1 MVLHLLEIESNWTQT
16 IEKFDEL
23 KLSENLQ
30 RGIYGYGF
38 EKPSPIQAKGILP
51 ILAGKDCIEQ
61 AQSGTGKTATY
72 VIGILEKIKYDQPYC
87 QALILAPTRE
97 LAQQITDV
105 VKDIGEYLKVR
116 VHACVGG
123 TNLKND
129 IQVIKSSGAQVVVA
143 TPGRITD
150 LLKKDIMS
158 LKFLQVFV
166 LDEAD
171 EMLSRGFKTQIQ
183 EIFKF
188 IPSDSQVCLFSAT
201 MPKEIVDM
209 TSTFLKSPAKILVKK
224 EKLTLEGIRQYYVA
238 VKDEWRYDVL
248 VDLYKSIE
256 ISQAI
261 IYCNARKRVEE
272 LSDKMKK
279 DGFTVS
285 AIHGEMKQDDR
296 NRIMKE
302 FRTAASRV
310 LISTDLLARGIDV
323 QAVGLVINYEMPIS
337 KENYLHRIGRS
348 GRYGRKGVAINFVSP
363 READSLKD
371 IKEYYAT
378 QIIELP
384 QDVTGIIS

>member
-1 MVLHLLEIESNWTQT
+1 
-16 IEKFDEL
+16 
-23 KLSENLQ
+23 
-30 RGIYGYGF
+30 
-38 EKPSPIQAKGILP
+38 LP
-51 ILAGKDCIEQ
+51 IIAGKDCIEQ

-72 VIGILEKIKYDQPYC
+72 VIGILQKIKLDQPYC
-87 QALILAPTRE
+87 QALILSPTRE

-105 VKDIGEYLKVR
+105 VRDIGEYLKVR

-123 TNLKND
+123 TNLKDD
-129 IQVIKSSGAQVVVA
+129 IAKLKSSGAQVVVA

-150 LLKKDIMS
+150 LLKKEIMS

-166 LDEAD
+166 MDEAD
-171 EMLSRGFKTQIQ
+171 EMLSRGFKSQIQ

-188 IPSDSQVCLFSAT
+188 IPSDTQVCLFSAT
-201 MPKEIVDM
+201 MPKDILEM
-209 TSTFLKSPAKILVKK
+209 SNTFMKSPAKILVKK

-272 LSDKMKK
+272 LSTKMKD

-285 AIHGEMKQDDR
+285 AIHGEMKQEDR
-296 NRIMKE
+296 NKIMKE

-323 QAVGLVINYEMPIS
+323 QAVGLVINYEMPMS

-363 READSLKD
+363 READTLKE
-371 IKEYYAT
+371 IKEYYQT
-378 QIIELP
+378 QVNELP